1 MSIFDGIKKK
11 ETKPAE
17 VKEIKPK
24 AEVKTAVAKKPV
36 VVNRQFS
43 GTTGVLL
50 APVISEKA
58 AHLAAAHQYV
68 FHVGLTANKVM
79 VKQAVKSAYKV
90 DAVSVN
96 MIRVEGKTVRRGKT
110 VGKQS
115 DYKKAIVTLKP
126 GQKIEMYEGV

>member
-11 ETKPAE
+11 ETKAAE
-17 VKEIKPK
+17 VKETKPK
-24 AEVKTAVAKKPV
+24 TEAKAVVAKKPV
-36 VVNRQFS
+36 VANRQFS